1 MDEGSITAAAQAAR
15 RSGEVAEDQAA
26 PRRPLTVQFEPRAFR
41 NAVVWVFVIFVGY
54 RIASWIWDSTGG
66 FIFVLLLAWLL
77 SIAMEPAVAWL
88 ANHGWRRGLGTG
100 VVLLGIFAASV
111 AFVAIF
117 GSLFATQ
124 TAELVK
130 SVPDL
135 LARVA
140 GWANE
145 RFGTT
150 FDPTHIL
157 DYFNLSASTIATIG
171 TDLAGGVLGIL
182 GIVFGG
188 LFDLL
193 TMLVFSFY
201 FSAEAPRIRRVV
213 GSWLPQR
220 HQKVFL
226 TVWDIAVVKTGGF
239 VVSKVVLATMSA
251 FFHSLFFYIID
262 IPYWLPMGIFAGVVS
277 QFIPTI
283 GTYIGVAIPAVFAAF
298 NDPWDVVWIIAFA
311 TVYQQIESYVF
322 TPRVSRATMDVH
334 PAIALASVFVGV
346 ALFGPIGA
354 IIGIP
359 LAAAIIAVVETYGQ
373 RYELVPELRVL
384 TRGEKS
390 AVDDPLVDEHVEV
403 PAGTKL
409 SQLEEHE
416 LEARERADALAD
428 AEEEG

>member
-1 MDEGSITAAAQAAR
+1 MDEQRTTATDDPDAPDEPTGVIGSLAR
-15 RSGEVAEDQAA
+15 
-26 PRRPLTVQFEPRAFR
+26 PMTVQFEPRAFR
-41 NAVVWVFVIFVGY
+41 NAVVWVFLIFVGY

-66 FIFVLLLAWLL
+66 FIFILLLAWLL

-88 ANHGWRRGLGTG
+88 ANHGWRRGLATG
-100 VVLLGIFAASV
+100 LVLLGIFVAGI

-135 LARVA
+135 LVKIAD
-140 GWANE
+140 WANQ
-145 RFGTT
+145 RFGTN

-171 TDLAGGVLGIL
+171 SDVAGGVLGIL

-188 LFDLL
+188 LFDLI

-201 FSAEAPRIRRVV
+201 FSADAPRIRRVV

-239 VVSKVVLATMSA
+239 VVSKVVLATVSA
-251 FFHSLFFYIID
+251 FFHSLFFYLID

-359 LAAAIIAVVETYGQ
+359 MAAAIIAVIETYGQ
-373 RYELVPELRVL
+373 RYDLVPELRAR
-384 TRGEKS
+384 TKGEKS
-390 AVDDPLVDEHVEV
+390 MVDDPLVDEHVEL

-409 SQLEEHE
+409 SQLEDQE
-416 LEARERADALAD
+416 LAERERADALAD
-428 AEEEG
+428 AEDEG

>member
-1 MDEGSITAAAQAAR
+1 MDQPSTATPEPEADEQID
-15 RSGEVAEDQAA
+15 G
-26 PRRPLTVQFEPRAFR
+26 RRPLTVAFEPRAFR
-41 NAVVWVFVIFVGY
+41 NAVVWVFLIFVGY
-54 RIASWIWDSTGG
+54 RIASWIWDSTAG
-66 FIFVLLLAWLL
+66 FVFILLLAWLL

-88 ANHGWRRGLGTG
+88 ADHGWRRGLGTG
-100 VVLLGIFAASV
+100 VVLLGIFVAGA
-111 AFVAIF
+111 AFVAVF

-124 TAELVK
+124 TADLVK

-135 LARVA
+135 LVNIAD
-140 GWANE
+140 WANQ
-145 RFGTT
+145 RFGTN

-157 DYFNLSASTIATIG
+157 DYFNLSAGTIATIG
-171 TDLAGGVLGIL
+171 SDLAGGVLGIL

-188 LFDLL
+188 LFDVI
-193 TMLVFSFY
+193 TMLVFAFY
-201 FSAEAPRIRRVV
+201 FSADAPRVRRVV

-226 TVWDIAVVKTGGF
+226 VVWDIAVVKTGGF
-239 VVSKVVLATMSA
+239 VVSKVVLATLSA
-251 FFHSLFFYIID
+251 FFHSLFFYFID

-283 GTYIGVAIPAVFAAF
+283 GTYIGVALPAVFAAF

-334 PAIALASVFVGV
+334 PAIALASVFIGV

-359 LAAAIIAVVETYGQ
+359 LAAAIIAVIETYGQ
-373 RYELVPELRVL
+373 RYDLVPELRA
-384 TRGEKS
+384 RSKGEKS
-390 AVDDPLVDEHVEV
+390 AENDPLVDEHVEL

-409 SQLEEHE
+409 SQVEEEH
-416 LEARERADALAD
+416 LEALERADAIAD
-428 AEEEG
+428 AEEDA

>member
-1 MDEGSITAAAQAAR
+1 MDEQRTTATDDPDAPDEPTGVIGSLAR
-15 RSGEVAEDQAA
+15 
-26 PRRPLTVQFEPRAFR
+26 PMTVQFEPRAFR
-41 NAVVWVFVIFVGY
+41 NAVVWVFLIFVGY

-66 FIFVLLLAWLL
+66 FIFILLLAWLL

-88 ANHGWRRGLGTG
+88 ANHGWRRGLATG
-100 VVLLGIFAASV
+100 LVLLGIFVAGI

-135 LARVA
+135 LVKIAD
-140 GWANE
+140 WANQ
-145 RFGTT
+145 RFGTN

-171 TDLAGGVLGIL
+171 SDVAGGVLGIL

-188 LFDLL
+188 LFDLI

-201 FSAEAPRIRRVV
+201 FSADAPRIRRVV

-251 FFHSLFFYIID
+251 FFHSLFFYLID

-334 PAIALASVFVGV
+334 PAIALGSVFVGV

-359 LAAAIIAVVETYGQ
+359 MAAAIIAVVETYGQ
-373 RYELVPELRVL
+373 RYDLVPELRAR
-384 TRGEKS
+384 TKGEKS
-390 AVDDPLVDEHVEV
+390 TDDDPLVDEHVEV

-409 SQLEEHE
+409 SQLEDQEI
-416 LEARERADALAD
+416 LERERAAALSD
-428 AEEEG
+428 AEDEG

>member
-1 MDEGSITAAAQAAR
+1 MDERSTTTTYEPDAPAEGTGLIGSLT
-15 RSGEVAEDQAA
+15 
-26 PRRPLTVQFEPRAFR
+26 RPMTVQFEPRAFR
-41 NAVVWVFVIFVGY
+41 NAVVWVFLIFVGY

-66 FIFVLLLAWLL
+66 FVFILLLAWLL

-100 VVLLGIFAASV
+100 VVLLGIFV
-111 AFVAIF
+111 AGIGFVAIF

-135 LARVA
+135 LVQIAK
-140 GWANE
+140 WIND
-145 RFGTT
+145 RFGTN
-150 FDPTHIL
+150 FDPNHIL
-157 DYFNLSASTIATIG
+157 DYFNLNASTIATIG

-188 LFDLL
+188 LFDLI
-193 TMLVFSFY
+193 TMLVFAFY
-201 FSAEAPRIRRVV
+201 FSADAPRIRRVV

-298 NDPWDVVWIIAFA
+298 NDPWDVVWIIGFA

-359 LAAAIIAVVETYGQ
+359 LAAAIIAVIETYGQ
-373 RYELVPELRVL
+373 RYDLVPELRA
-384 TRGEKS
+384 RSKGEKS
-390 AVDDPLVDEHVEV
+390 AEGDPLVDEHVEL

-409 SQLEEHE
+409 SQLDDVEIAE
-416 LEARERADALAD
+416 RERAAALAD
-428 AEEEG
+428 AEDEG